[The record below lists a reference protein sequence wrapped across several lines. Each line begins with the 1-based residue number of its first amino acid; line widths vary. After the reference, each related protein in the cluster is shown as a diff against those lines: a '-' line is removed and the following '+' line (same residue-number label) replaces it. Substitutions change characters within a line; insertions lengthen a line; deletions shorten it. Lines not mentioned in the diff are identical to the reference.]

1 MTSRPAR
8 SAEWTSPRT
17 GPWPVRGGTDGDG
30 MTDMTAPRFFTE
42 RDADAGALA
51 GHRVAIIG
59 YGTLGRSAAL
69 NLRDSGVDVVVGNIA
84 DEYRERAVADGFAPA
99 GLGDAAAQGD
109 LVWVLLPDEGI
120 PDCFGRDIAP
130 RIRDGAAVCVASGYV
145 LASRLCTA
153 PPRLDVVLLAPRRS
167 AGRRRPQFVP

>member
-17 GPWPVRGGTDGDG
+17 GPWRVRGGRDGDG

-109 LVWVLLPDEGI
+109 LVWVLLPDEVI
-120 PDCFGRDIAP
+120 PACFGRRIAP
-130 RIRDGAAVCVASGYV
+130 RIRPGAAVCVP
-145 LASRLCTA
+145 SRYRLGCALGTA
-153 PPRLDVVLLAPRRS
+153 PPRRYVLVLARRM
-167 AGRRRPQFVP
+167 A

>member
-1 MTSRPAR
+1 MTSLPAR

-69 NLRDSGVDVVVGNIA
+69 NLRDSGVGVVGGNNA
-84 DEYRERAVADGFAPA
+84 REYRGPAGDHGVAPA
-99 GLGDAAAQGD
+99 GLGG
-109 LVWVLLPDEGI
+109 
-120 PDCFGRDIAP
+120 
-130 RIRDGAAVCVASGYV
+130 ASGQGALGGGR
-145 LASRLCTA
+145 LA
-153 PPRLDVVLLAPRRS
+153 
-167 AGRRRPQFVP
+167 AGG

>member
-1 MTSRPAR
+1 LAGLPAR
-8 SAEWTSPRT
+8 CAGGTSPRT
-17 GPWPVRGGTDGDG
+17 GRWPVRGGTDGDG

-99 GLGDAAAQGD
+99 GLGDAAAEGA
-109 LVWVLLPDEGI
+109 LGGVLP
-120 PDCFGRDIAP
+120 PA
-130 RIRDGAAVCVASGYV
+130 GA
-145 LASRLCTA
+145 
-153 PPRLDVVLLAPRRS
+153 
-167 AGRRRPQFVP
+167 VPA

>member
-1 MTSRPAR
+1 LAGLPAR
-8 SAEWTSPRT
+8 CAGGTSPRT
-17 GPWPVRGGTDGDG
+17 GRWPVRGGTDGDG

-51 GHRVAIIG
+51 GHRVAIMG
-59 YGTLGRSAAL
+59 YGRRGRSAAL
-69 NLRDSGVDVVVGNIA
+69 NLRDRGVDVVVGNIA

-109 LVWVLLPDEGI
+109 LVWVLLPDEVI

-130 RIRDGAAVCVASGYV
+130 PVRDGAAAWRPSGYG
-145 LASRLCTA
+145 L
-153 PPRLDVVLLAPRRS
+153 
-167 AGRRRPQFVP
+167 GH